1 MSPIVIGESVNINL
15 YVDILS
21 DNFFLITRYSTIERD
36 NCQLCDR
43 QINLLDFY
51 ADIEPDRDY
60 DIYAMSDDPQ
70 MCSKTLPSRQNNARM
85 YIECGLSFDFWLFI
99 RL

>member
-1 MSPIVIGESVNINL
+1 MNHIYFI
-15 YVDILS
+15 Y
-21 DNFFLITRYSTIERD
+21 RYNTIERD

-60 DIYAMSDDPQ
+60 DIYAMADDPQ
-70 MCSKTLPSRQNNARM
+70 MCSKAMTLSHRQDNARK
-85 YIECGLSFDFWLFI
+85 LSNLNCFDFN
-99 RL
+99 